1 MRIVIIILAF
11 TVFPLFGDAQVSFNE
26 HPSVQKLMDY
36 YISKGQSE
44 DIIDGWRI
52 KIISTTD
59 RRALE
64 NAKYL
69 FERNFPEYK
78 FSQEYEAP
86 HYSLKVGA
94 YETRMDLEP
103 MLVAFKEN
111 FPLAIPFRDR
121 IKKQE
126 LF

>member
-1 MRIVIIILAF
+1 MRIVLLLF
-11 TVFPLFGDAQVSFNE
+11 VFMTLPLLGDAQISFNE
-26 HPSVQKLMDY
+26 HPAVKKLMDY
-36 YISKGQSE
+36 YVSKGQSE

-69 FERNFPEYK
+69 FERNFPEYVCT
-78 FSQEYEAP
+78 QHYEAP

-94 YETRMDLEP
+94 FETRMDLEP
-103 MLVAFKEN
+103 MLVSFKTD

-121 IKKQE
+121 ITKQE

>member
-1 MRIVIIILAF
+1 MRIVLIIIVLIAL
-11 TVFPLFGDAQVSFNE
+11 PCIGNAQISFNE
-26 HPSVQKLMDY
+26 HPAVKKLMDY
-36 YISKGQSE
+36 YISQGQAE
-44 DIIDGWRI
+44 EIIDGWRI

-69 FERNFPEYK
+69 FERNFPEYECT
-78 FSQEYEAP
+78 QHYEAP

-103 MLVAFKEN
+103 MLVSFKQD

-121 IKKQE
+121 ISKQE

>member
-1 MRIVIIILAF
+1 MRIVFLFFFLVAF
-11 TVFPLFGDAQVSFNE
+11 SALSEGQIAFRE
-26 HPSVQKLMDY
+26 HPDVQRLMDY
-36 YISKGQSE
+36 YTKTGVAE
-44 DIIDGWRI
+44 EVIDGWRI

-69 FERNFPEYK
+69 FETNYPEYVCT
-78 FSQEYEAP
+78 QHYEAP
-86 HYSLKVGA
+86 QYSLKVGA
-94 YETRMDLEP
+94 FETRLDVEP
-103 MLVAFKEN
+103 LLATFKAD

-121 IKKQE
+121 IFKSE

>member
-1 MRIVIIILAF
+1 MRLVIIITVLASLPF
-11 TVFPLFGDAQVSFNE
+11 IGDAQVSFNE
-26 HPSVQKLMDY
+26 HPAVQKLMNY

-69 FERNFPEYK
+69 FERSFPEYK
-78 FSQEYEAP
+78 FTQDYEAP

-103 MLVAFKEN
+103 MLVSFKED

-121 IKKQE
+121 IMKQE